1 MMWMEMIKFRLWSLK
16 MLNDL
21 MLLSGVDIPFLG
33 AGISIHQPSI
43 KEISLIGE
51 ESFYSGCGTLNFSK
65 NNLSLED
72 RIVLKDYTDFEILM
86 SIVSDKNFN
95 AQQNRL
101 DMTMILTL
109 LFPECQ
115 IKISQDEIILLKEG
129 ESHLINSGNFEE
141 FKKILTAMF
150 CLKGKGSE
158 TEYNPSGDK
167 AREIIEKLN
176 KRKQNLAE
184 QNGDQKVS
192 VLNRFAS
199 ILAIGQKQDLNEIL
213 DYTVYQLFDQF
224 DRFTLKEQFDVHLKA
239 QLAGARDLGEI
250 EDWRK
255 DLHP

>member
-1 MMWMEMIKFRLWSLK
+1 M
-16 MLNDL
+16 NDL
-21 MLLSGVDIPFLG
+21 MLMAGVDIPFPE
-33 AGISIHQPSI
+33 AQVSIHQPSI
-43 KEISLIGE
+43 KEIGLIGE

-65 NNLSLED
+65 NSLSLED
-72 RIVLKDYTDFEILM
+72 RIALKDYTDFEILM
-86 SIVSDKNFN
+86 SMINNKSFN
-95 AQQNRL
+95 TQQNRI
-101 DMTMILTL
+101 DMMMILTL
-109 LFPECQ
+109 IFPEYQ
-115 IKISQDEIILLKEG
+115 IHFKQNEIDLIKEG

-150 CLKGKGSE
+150 CLKGKGNE
-158 TEYNPSGDK
+158 TEYNPSGNK

-176 KRKQNLAE
+176 KRKQKLAE

-199 ILAIGQKQDLNEIL
+199 ILAVGQKQDLNEIL

-224 DRFTLKEQFDVHLKA
+224 DRFVLKEQFDIHLKA

-250 EDWRK
+250 EDWKK

>member
-1 MMWMEMIKFRLWSLK
+1 MV
-16 MLNDL
+16 NDL
-21 MLLSGVDIPFLG
+21 MLFSGIDIPFPQ
-33 AGISIHQPSI
+33 AQIAIHQPTI
-43 KEISLIGE
+43 KEIGLIGE
-51 ESFYSGCGTLNFSK
+51 ESFYSGCGALNFSK
-65 NNLSLED
+65 NSLSSED
-72 RIVLKDYTDFEILM
+72 RIALKDFTDFEILM
-86 SIVSDKNFN
+86 SMINNRSLNT
-95 AQQNRL
+95 QQTRIDIL
-101 DMTMILTL
+101 MILTL
-109 LFPECQ
+109 LFPDYQ
-115 IKISQDEIILLKEG
+115 IKFSQQEISLIKEG

-176 KRKQNLAE
+176 KRKQKLAE

-224 DRFTLKEQFDVHLKA
+224 DRFTLKEQFDIHLKA

-250 EDWRK
+250 EDWKK
-255 DLHP
+255 DLHS

>member
-1 MMWMEMIKFRLWSLK
+1 MV
-16 MLNDL
+16 NDL
-21 MLLSGVDIPFLG
+21 MLLSGIDIPFPQ
-33 AGISIHQPSI
+33 AQIVIHQPTI
-43 KEISLIGE
+43 KEIGLIGE
-51 ESFYSGCGTLNFSK
+51 ESFYSGCGALNFSK
-65 NNLSLED
+65 NSLSSED
-72 RIVLKDYTDFEILM
+72 RIALKDFTDFEILM
-86 SIVSDKNFN
+86 SMINNKSFN
-95 AQQNRL
+95 TQQTRIDIL
-101 DMTMILTL
+101 MILTL
-109 LFPECQ
+109 LFPDYQ
-115 IKISQDEIILLKEG
+115 IKISQQEISLIKEG

-141 FKKILTAMF
+141 FKKILIAMF

-176 KRKQNLAE
+176 KRKQKLAE

-224 DRFTLKEQFDVHLKA
+224 DRFTLKEQFDIHLKA

-250 EDWRK
+250 EDWKK
-255 DLHP
+255 DLHS

>member
-1 MMWMEMIKFRLWSLK
+1 MV
-16 MLNDL
+16 NDL
-21 MLLSGVDIPFLG
+21 MLFSGIDIPFPQ
-33 AGISIHQPSI
+33 AQIAIHQPTI
-43 KEISLIGE
+43 KEIGLIGE
-51 ESFYSGCGTLNFSK
+51 ESFYSGCGALNFSK
-65 NNLSLED
+65 NSLSSED
-72 RIVLKDYTDFEILM
+72 RIALKDFTDFEILM
-86 SIVSDKNFN
+86 SMINN
-95 AQQNRL
+95 RNLNTQQTRIDIL
-101 DMTMILTL
+101 MILTL
-109 LFPECQ
+109 LFPDYQ
-115 IKISQDEIILLKEG
+115 IKFSQQEISLIKED

-176 KRKQNLAE
+176 KRKQKLAE

-224 DRFTLKEQFDVHLKA
+224 DRFTLKEQFDIHLKA

-250 EDWRK
+250 EDWKK
-255 DLHP
+255 DLHS

>member
-1 MMWMEMIKFRLWSLK
+1 M
-16 MLNDL
+16 NDL
-21 MLLSGVDIPFLG
+21 MLMAGVDIPFPE
-33 AGISIHQPSI
+33 AQVSIHQPSI
-43 KEISLIGE
+43 KEIGLIGE

-65 NNLSLED
+65 NSLSLED
-72 RIVLKDYTDFEILM
+72 RIALKDYTDFEILM
-86 SIVSDKNFN
+86 SMMNNKSFN
-95 AQQNRL
+95 TQQNRI
-101 DMTMILTL
+101 DMIMVLTL
-109 LFPECQ
+109 IFPEYQ
-115 IKISQDEIILLKEG
+115 IHFTQNEIALIKED
-129 ESHLINSGNFEE
+129 ESHLLNSENFEE

-150 CLKGKGSE
+150 CLKGKGNE

-176 KRKQNLAE
+176 KRKQKLAE

-224 DRFTLKEQFDVHLKA
+224 DRFVLKEQFDIHLKA

-250 EDWRK
+250 EDWKK

>member
-1 MMWMEMIKFRLWSLK
+1 MV
-16 MLNDL
+16 NDL
-21 MLLSGVDIPFLG
+21 MLFSGIDIPFPQ
-33 AGISIHQPSI
+33 AQIAIHQPTI

-51 ESFYSGCGTLNFSK
+51 ESFYSGCGALNFSK
-65 NNLSLED
+65 NSLSSED
-72 RIVLKDYTDFEILM
+72 RIALKDFTDFEILM
-86 SIVSDKNFN
+86 SMINNKSFN
-95 AQQNRL
+95 TQQTRIDIL
-101 DMTMILTL
+101 MILTL
-109 LFPECQ
+109 LFPDYQ
-115 IKISQDEIILLKEG
+115 IKISQQEISLIKED

-176 KRKQNLAE
+176 KRKQKIAE

-224 DRFTLKEQFDVHLKA
+224 DRFTLKEQFDIHLKA

-250 EDWRK
+250 EDWKK
-255 DLHP
+255 DLHS

>member
-1 MMWMEMIKFRLWSLK
+1 MV
-16 MLNDL
+16 NDL
-21 MLLSGVDIPFLG
+21 MLFSGIDIPFPQ
-33 AGISIHQPSI
+33 AQIAIHQPTI

-51 ESFYSGCGTLNFSK
+51 ESFYSGCGALNFSK
-65 NNLSLED
+65 NSLSSED
-72 RIVLKDYTDFEILM
+72 RIALKDFTDFEILM
-86 SIVSDKNFN
+86 SMINNKSFN
-95 AQQNRL
+95 TQQTRIDIL
-101 DMTMILTL
+101 MILTL
-109 LFPECQ
+109 LFPDYQ
-115 IKISQDEIILLKEG
+115 IKISQQEISLIKED

-176 KRKQNLAE
+176 KRKQKIAE

-224 DRFTLKEQFDVHLKA
+224 DRFTLKEQFDIHLKG

-250 EDWRK
+250 EDWKK
-255 DLHP
+255 DLHS

>member
-1 MMWMEMIKFRLWSLK
+1 MV
-16 MLNDL
+16 NDL
-21 MLLSGVDIPFLG
+21 MLFSGIDIPFPQ
-33 AGISIHQPSI
+33 AQISIHQPTI

-51 ESFYSGCGTLNFSK
+51 ESFYSGCGALNFSK
-65 NNLSLED
+65 NSLSSED
-72 RIVLKDYTDFEILM
+72 RIALKDFTDFEILM
-86 SIVSDKNFN
+86 SMINNRSFN
-95 AQQNRL
+95 TQQTRIDIL
-101 DMTMILTL
+101 MILTL
-109 LFPECQ
+109 LFPDYQ
-115 IKISQDEIILLKEG
+115 IKISQQEISLIKED

-158 TEYNPSGDK
+158 TEYNPSGNK

-176 KRKQNLAE
+176 KRKQKIAE

-224 DRFTLKEQFDVHLKA
+224 DRFTLKEQFDIHLKA

-250 EDWRK
+250 EDWKK
-255 DLHP
+255 DLHS

>member
-1 MMWMEMIKFRLWSLK
+1 MV
-16 MLNDL
+16 NDL
-21 MLLSGVDIPFLG
+21 MLLSGIDIPFPQ
-33 AGISIHQPSI
+33 AQIVIHQPTI
-43 KEISLIGE
+43 KEIGLIGE
-51 ESFYSGCGTLNFSK
+51 ESFYSGCGALNFSK
-65 NNLSLED
+65 NSLSSED
-72 RIVLKDYTDFEILM
+72 RIALKDFTDFEILM
-86 SIVSDKNFN
+86 SMINNKSFN
-95 AQQNRL
+95 TQQTRIDIL
-101 DMTMILTL
+101 MILTL
-109 LFPECQ
+109 LFPDYQ
-115 IKISQDEIILLKEG
+115 IKIFQQEINLIKEG

-176 KRKQNLAE
+176 KRKQKLAE

-224 DRFTLKEQFDVHLKA
+224 DRFTLKEQFDIHLKA
-239 QLAGARDLGEI
+239 QLAGASDLGEI
-250 EDWRK
+250 EDWKK
-255 DLHP
+255 DLHS

>member
-1 MMWMEMIKFRLWSLK
+1 MV
-16 MLNDL
+16 NDL
-21 MLLSGVDIPFLG
+21 MLFSGIDIPFPQ
-33 AGISIHQPSI
+33 AQIAIHQPTI
-43 KEISLIGE
+43 KEIGLIGE
-51 ESFYSGCGTLNFSK
+51 ESFYSGCGALNFSK
-65 NNLSLED
+65 NSLSSED
-72 RIVLKDYTDFEILM
+72 RIALKDFTDFEILM
-86 SIVSDKNFN
+86 SMINNRSLNT
-95 AQQNRL
+95 QQTRIDIL
-101 DMTMILTL
+101 MILTL
-109 LFPECQ
+109 LFPDYQ
-115 IKISQDEIILLKEG
+115 IKISQQEISLIKEG

-176 KRKQNLAE
+176 KRKQKIAE

-224 DRFTLKEQFDVHLKA
+224 DRFTLKEQFDIHLKA

-250 EDWRK
+250 EDWKK
-255 DLHP
+255 DLHS

>member
-1 MMWMEMIKFRLWSLK
+1 M
-16 MLNDL
+16 NDL
-21 MLLSGVDIPFLG
+21 MLMAGVDIPFPG
-33 AGISIHQPSI
+33 AQVSIHQPSI
-43 KEISLIGE
+43 KEIGLIGE

-65 NNLSLED
+65 NSLSLED
-72 RIVLKDYTDFEILM
+72 RIALKDYTDFEILM
-86 SIVSDKNFN
+86 SMINNKSFN
-95 AQQNRL
+95 TQQNRI
-101 DMTMILTL
+101 DMMMILTL
-109 LFPECQ
+109 IFPEYQ
-115 IKISQDEIILLKEG
+115 IHLKQNEIDLIKEG

-150 CLKGKGSE
+150 CLKGKGNE
-158 TEYNPSGDK
+158 TEYNPSGNK

-176 KRKQNLAE
+176 KRKQKLAE

-199 ILAIGQKQDLNEIL
+199 ILAVGQKQDLNEIL

-224 DRFTLKEQFDVHLKA
+224 DRFTLKEQFDIHLKA

-250 EDWRK
+250 EDWKK

>member
-1 MMWMEMIKFRLWSLK
+1 MV
-16 MLNDL
+16 NDL
-21 MLLSGVDIPFLG
+21 MLLSGIDIPFPQ
-33 AGISIHQPSI
+33 AQIAIHQPTI
-43 KEISLIGE
+43 KEIGLIGE
-51 ESFYSGCGTLNFSK
+51 ESFYSGCGALNFSK
-65 NNLSLED
+65 NSLSSED
-72 RIVLKDYTDFEILM
+72 RIALKDFTDFEILM
-86 SIVSDKNFN
+86 SMINNKSFN
-95 AQQNRL
+95 TQQTRIDIL
-101 DMTMILTL
+101 MILTL
-109 LFPECQ
+109 LFPDYQ
-115 IKISQDEIILLKEG
+115 IKISQQEINLIKEG

-141 FKKILTAMF
+141 FKKILIAMF

-176 KRKQNLAE
+176 KRKQKLAE

-224 DRFTLKEQFDVHLKA
+224 DRFTLKEQFDIHLKA

-250 EDWRK
+250 EDWKK
-255 DLHP
+255 DLHS

>member
-1 MMWMEMIKFRLWSLK
+1 
-16 MLNDL
+16 
-21 MLLSGVDIPFLG
+21 
-33 AGISIHQPSI
+33 
-43 KEISLIGE
+43 
-51 ESFYSGCGTLNFSK
+51 
-65 NNLSLED
+65 
-72 RIVLKDYTDFEILM
+72 
-86 SIVSDKNFN
+86 
-95 AQQNRL
+95 
-101 DMTMILTL
+101 MILTL
-109 LFPECQ
+109 LFPDYQ
-115 IKISQDEIILLKEG
+115 IKISQQEINLIKEG

-150 CLKGKGSE
+150 CLKGKSSE

-176 KRKQNLAE
+176 KRKQKLAE

-224 DRFTLKEQFDVHLKA
+224 DRFTLKEQFDIHLKA

-250 EDWRK
+250 EDWKK
-255 DLHP
+255 DLHS

>member
-1 MMWMEMIKFRLWSLK
+1 M
-16 MLNDL
+16 NDL
-21 MLLSGVDIPFLG
+21 MLMAGVDIPFQE
-33 AGISIHQPSI
+33 AQISIHQPTI

-65 NNLSLED
+65 NSLSLED
-72 RIVLKDYTDFEILM
+72 RIALKDYTDFEILM
-86 SIVSDKNFN
+86 SMVNDKSFN
-95 AQQNRL
+95 AQQNRI
-101 DMTMILTL
+101 DMMMILTL
-109 LFPECQ
+109 MFPEYQ
-115 IKISQDEIILLKEG
+115 IHLKQNEIDLIKEG
-129 ESHLINSGNFEE
+129 ESHLINSENFEE

-150 CLKGKGSE
+150 CLKGKGTE
-158 TEYNPSGDK
+158 TEYNPSGNK
-167 AREIIEKLN
+167 ARESIEKLN
-176 KRKQNLAE
+176 KRKQKLAE

-224 DRFTLKEQFDVHLKA
+224 DRFTLKEQFDIHLKA

>member
-1 MMWMEMIKFRLWSLK
+1 M
-16 MLNDL
+16 NDL
-21 MLLSGVDIPFLG
+21 MLMAGVDIPFPE
-33 AGISIHQPSI
+33 AQVSIHQPSI
-43 KEISLIGE
+43 KEIGLIGE

-65 NNLSLED
+65 NSLSLED
-72 RIVLKDYTDFEILM
+72 RIALKDYTDFEILM
-86 SIVSDKNFN
+86 SMINNKSFN
-95 AQQNRL
+95 TQQNRI
-101 DMTMILTL
+101 DMMMILTL
-109 LFPECQ
+109 IFPEYQ
-115 IKISQDEIILLKEG
+115 IHFKQNEIDLIKEG

-150 CLKGKGSE
+150 CLKGKGNE
-158 TEYNPSGDK
+158 TEYNPSGNK

-176 KRKQNLAE
+176 KRKQKLAE

-199 ILAIGQKQDLNEIL
+199 ILAVGQKQDLNEIL

-224 DRFTLKEQFDVHLKA
+224 DRFTLKEQFDIHLKA

-250 EDWRK
+250 EDWKK

>member
-1 MMWMEMIKFRLWSLK
+1 MV
-16 MLNDL
+16 NDL
-21 MLLSGVDIPFLG
+21 MLFSGIDIPFPQ
-33 AGISIHQPSI
+33 AQISIHQPTI

-51 ESFYSGCGTLNFSK
+51 ESFYSGCGALNFSK
-65 NNLSLED
+65 NSLSSED
-72 RIVLKDYTDFEILM
+72 RIALKDFTDFEILM
-86 SIVSDKNFN
+86 SMINNKSFN
-95 AQQNRL
+95 TQQTRIDIL
-101 DMTMILTL
+101 MILTL
-109 LFPECQ
+109 LFPDYQ
-115 IKISQDEIILLKEG
+115 IKISQQEISLIKED

-176 KRKQNLAE
+176 KRKQKLAE

-192 VLNRFAS
+192 VLNRFVS
-199 ILAIGQKQDLNEIL
+199 ILAVGQKQDLNEIL

-224 DRFTLKEQFDVHLKA
+224 DRFTLKEQFDIHLKA

-250 EDWRK
+250 EDWKK

>member
-1 MMWMEMIKFRLWSLK
+1 MV
-16 MLNDL
+16 NDL
-21 MLLSGVDIPFLG
+21 MLFSGIDIPFPQ
-33 AGISIHQPSI
+33 AQISIHQPTI

-51 ESFYSGCGTLNFSK
+51 ESFYSGCGALNFSK
-65 NNLSLED
+65 NSLSSED
-72 RIVLKDYTDFEILM
+72 RIALKDFTDFEILM
-86 SIVSDKNFN
+86 SMINNKSFN
-95 AQQNRL
+95 TQQTRIDIL
-101 DMTMILTL
+101 MILTL
-109 LFPECQ
+109 LFPDYQ
-115 IKISQDEIILLKEG
+115 IKISQQEISLIKED

-176 KRKQNLAE
+176 KRKQKIAE

-224 DRFTLKEQFDVHLKA
+224 DRFTLKEQFDIHLKA

-250 EDWRK
+250 EDWKK
-255 DLHP
+255 DLHS

>member
-1 MMWMEMIKFRLWSLK
+1 MV
-16 MLNDL
+16 NDL
-21 MLLSGVDIPFLG
+21 MLLSGIDIPFPQ
-33 AGISIHQPSI
+33 AQIAIHQPTI
-43 KEISLIGE
+43 KEIGLIGE
-51 ESFYSGCGTLNFSK
+51 ESFYSGCGALNFSK
-65 NNLSLED
+65 NSLSSED
-72 RIVLKDYTDFEILM
+72 RIALKDFTDFEILM
-86 SIVSDKNFN
+86 SMINNKSFN
-95 AQQNRL
+95 TQQTRIDIL
-101 DMTMILTL
+101 MILTL
-109 LFPECQ
+109 LFPDYQ
-115 IKISQDEIILLKEG
+115 IKISQQEINLIKEG

-176 KRKQNLAE
+176 KRKQKLAE

-224 DRFTLKEQFDVHLKA
+224 DRFTLKEQFDIHLKA

-250 EDWRK
+250 EDWKK
-255 DLHP
+255 DLHS

>member
-1 MMWMEMIKFRLWSLK
+1 M
-16 MLNDL
+16 NDL
-21 MLLSGVDIPFLG
+21 MLMAGVDIPFQE
-33 AGISIHQPSI
+33 AQISIHQPTI

-65 NNLSLED
+65 NSLSLED
-72 RIVLKDYTDFEILM
+72 RIALKDYTDFEILM
-86 SIVSDKNFN
+86 SMVNDKSFN
-95 AQQNRL
+95 AQQNRI
-101 DMTMILTL
+101 DMMMILTL
-109 LFPECQ
+109 MFPEYQ
-115 IKISQDEIILLKEG
+115 IHLKQNEIDLIKEG
-129 ESHLINSGNFEE
+129 ESHLINSENFEE

-150 CLKGKGSE
+150 CLKGKGNE
-158 TEYNPSGDK
+158 TEYNPSGNK

-176 KRKQNLAE
+176 KRKQKLAE

-224 DRFTLKEQFDVHLKA
+224 DRFTLKEQFDIHLKA

>member
-1 MMWMEMIKFRLWSLK
+1 M
-16 MLNDL
+16 NDL
-21 MLLSGVDIPFLG
+21 MLMAGVDIPFPE
-33 AGISIHQPSI
+33 AQVSIHQPSV
-43 KEISLIGE
+43 KEIGLIGE

-65 NNLSLED
+65 NSLSLED
-72 RIVLKDYTDFEILM
+72 RIALKDYTDFEILM
-86 SIVSDKNFN
+86 SMMNNKSFN
-95 AQQNRL
+95 TQQNRI
-101 DMTMILTL
+101 DMIMVLTL
-109 LFPECQ
+109 IFPEYQ
-115 IKISQDEIILLKEG
+115 IHFTQNEIVLIKED
-129 ESHLINSGNFEE
+129 ESHLLNSENFEE

-150 CLKGKGSE
+150 CLKGKGNE
-158 TEYNPSGDK
+158 TEYNPSGNK

-176 KRKQNLAE
+176 KRKQKLAE

-224 DRFTLKEQFDVHLKA
+224 DRFVLKEQFDIHLKA

-250 EDWRK
+250 EDWKK

>member
-1 MMWMEMIKFRLWSLK
+1 MV
-16 MLNDL
+16 NDL
-21 MLLSGVDIPFLG
+21 MLFSGIDIPFPQ
-33 AGISIHQPSI
+33 AQIAIHQPTI

-51 ESFYSGCGTLNFSK
+51 ESFYSGCGALNFSK
-65 NNLSLED
+65 NSLSSED
-72 RIVLKDYTDFEILM
+72 RIALKDFTDFEILM
-86 SIVSDKNFN
+86 SMINNKSFN
-95 AQQNRL
+95 TQQTRIDIL
-101 DMTMILTL
+101 MILTL
-109 LFPECQ
+109 LFPGYQ
-115 IKISQDEIILLKEG
+115 IKISQQEISLIKED

-176 KRKQNLAE
+176 KRKQKIAE

-224 DRFTLKEQFDVHLKA
+224 DRFTLKEQFDIHLKA

-250 EDWRK
+250 EDWKK
-255 DLHP
+255 DLHS

>member
-1 MMWMEMIKFRLWSLK
+1 MV
-16 MLNDL
+16 NDL
-21 MLLSGVDIPFLG
+21 MLLSGIDIPFPQ
-33 AGISIHQPSI
+33 AQIAIHQPTI
-43 KEISLIGE
+43 KEIGLIGE
-51 ESFYSGCGTLNFSK
+51 ESFYSGCGALNFSK
-65 NNLSLED
+65 NSLSSED
-72 RIVLKDYTDFEILM
+72 RIALKDFTDFEILM
-86 SIVSDKNFN
+86 SMINNRSLNT
-95 AQQNRL
+95 QQTRIDIL
-101 DMTMILTL
+101 MILTL
-109 LFPECQ
+109 LFPDYQ
-115 IKISQDEIILLKEG
+115 IKISQQEISLIKEG

-176 KRKQNLAE
+176 KRKQKLAE

-224 DRFTLKEQFDVHLKA
+224 DRFTLKEQFDIHLKA

-250 EDWRK
+250 EDWKK
-255 DLHP
+255 DLHS

>member
-1 MMWMEMIKFRLWSLK
+1 MV
-16 MLNDL
+16 NDL
-21 MLLSGVDIPFLG
+21 MLFSGIDIPFPQ
-33 AGISIHQPSI
+33 AQISIHQPTI

-51 ESFYSGCGTLNFSK
+51 ESFYSGCGALNFSK
-65 NNLSLED
+65 NSLSSED
-72 RIVLKDYTDFEILM
+72 RIALKDFTDFEILM
-86 SIVSDKNFN
+86 AKINNKSFN
-95 AQQNRL
+95 TQQTRIDIL
-101 DMTMILTL
+101 MILTL
-109 LFPECQ
+109 LFPDYQ
-115 IKISQDEIILLKEG
+115 IKISQQEISLIKED

-176 KRKQNLAE
+176 KRKQKIAE

-224 DRFTLKEQFDVHLKA
+224 DRFTLKEQFDIHLKA

-250 EDWRK
+250 EDWKK
-255 DLHP
+255 DLHS

>member
-1 MMWMEMIKFRLWSLK
+1 MV
-16 MLNDL
+16 NDL
-21 MLLSGVDIPFLG
+21 MLFSGIDIPFPQ
-33 AGISIHQPSI
+33 AQIAIHQPTI

-51 ESFYSGCGTLNFSK
+51 ESFYSGCGALNFSK
-65 NNLSLED
+65 NSLSSED
-72 RIVLKDYTDFEILM
+72 RIALKDFTDFEILM
-86 SIVSDKNFN
+86 SMINNRSFN
-95 AQQNRL
+95 TQQTRIDIL
-101 DMTMILTL
+101 MILTL
-109 LFPECQ
+109 LFPDYQ
-115 IKISQDEIILLKEG
+115 IKISQQEISLIKED

-176 KRKQNLAE
+176 KRKQKLAE

-224 DRFTLKEQFDVHLKA
+224 DRFTLKEQFDIHLKA

-250 EDWRK
+250 EDWKK
-255 DLHP
+255 DLHS

>member
-1 MMWMEMIKFRLWSLK
+1 MV
-16 MLNDL
+16 NDL
-21 MLLSGVDIPFLG
+21 MLLSGIDIPFPQ
-33 AGISIHQPSI
+33 AQIAIHQPTI
-43 KEISLIGE
+43 KEIGLIGE
-51 ESFYSGCGTLNFSK
+51 ESFYSGCGALNFSK
-65 NNLSLED
+65 NSLSSED
-72 RIVLKDYTDFEILM
+72 RIALKDFTDFEILM
-86 SIVSDKNFN
+86 SMINNRSLNT
-95 AQQNRL
+95 QQTRIDIL
-101 DMTMILTL
+101 MILTL
-109 LFPECQ
+109 LFPDYQ
-115 IKISQDEIILLKEG
+115 IKISQQEISLIKEG

-150 CLKGKGSE
+150 CLKEKGSE

-176 KRKQNLAE
+176 KRKQKLAE

-224 DRFTLKEQFDVHLKA
+224 DRLTLKEQFDMHLKA

-250 EDWRK
+250 EDWKK
-255 DLHP
+255 DLHS

>member
-1 MMWMEMIKFRLWSLK
+1 MV
-16 MLNDL
+16 NDL
-21 MLLSGVDIPFLG
+21 MLFSGIDIPFPQ
-33 AGISIHQPSI
+33 AQIAIHQPTI
-43 KEISLIGE
+43 KEIGLIGE
-51 ESFYSGCGTLNFSK
+51 ESFYSGCGALNFSK
-65 NNLSLED
+65 NSLSSED
-72 RIVLKDYTDFEILM
+72 RIALKDFTDFEILM
-86 SIVSDKNFN
+86 SMINNRSLNT
-95 AQQNRL
+95 QQTRIDIL
-101 DMTMILTL
+101 MILTL
-109 LFPECQ
+109 LFPDYQ
-115 IKISQDEIILLKEG
+115 IKFSQQEISLIKEG

-141 FKKILTAMF
+141 FKKILIAMF

-176 KRKQNLAE
+176 KRKQKLAE

-224 DRFTLKEQFDVHLKA
+224 DRFTLKEQFDIHLKA

-250 EDWRK
+250 EDWKK
-255 DLHP
+255 DLHS

>member
-1 MMWMEMIKFRLWSLK
+1 MV
-16 MLNDL
+16 NDL
-21 MLLSGVDIPFLG
+21 MLLSGIDIPFPQ
-33 AGISIHQPSI
+33 AQIAIHQPTI
-43 KEISLIGE
+43 KEIGLIGE
-51 ESFYSGCGTLNFSK
+51 ESFYSGCGALNFSK
-65 NNLSLED
+65 NSLSSED
-72 RIVLKDYTDFEILM
+72 RIALKDFTDFEILM
-86 SIVSDKNFN
+86 SMINNRSLNT
-95 AQQNRL
+95 QQTRIDIL
-101 DMTMILTL
+101 MILTL
-109 LFPECQ
+109 LFPDYQ
-115 IKISQDEIILLKEG
+115 IKISQQEISLIKEG

-176 KRKQNLAE
+176 KRKQKLAE

-224 DRFTLKEQFDVHLKA
+224 DRLTLKEQFDIHLKA

-250 EDWRK
+250 EDWKK
-255 DLHP
+255 DLHS